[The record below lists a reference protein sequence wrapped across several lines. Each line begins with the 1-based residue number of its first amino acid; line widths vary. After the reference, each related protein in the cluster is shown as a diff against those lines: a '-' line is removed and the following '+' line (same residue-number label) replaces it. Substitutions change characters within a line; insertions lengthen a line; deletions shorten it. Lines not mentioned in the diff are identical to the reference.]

1 MNIIRISREFAR
13 TDEMKRPDGTS
24 VWFKHGAVIEAE
36 VTPEECERLGDL
48 FTLLNEVVVSE
59 VHTKIGIM
67 RKEFK
72 ASMGVKPAPTPSS
85 PAAPIDLS
93 QLPKKL

>member
-24 VWFKHGAVIEAE
+24 VWFKHAATIEAE
-36 VTPEECERLGDL
+36 VTPEECERLGEL

-72 ASMGVKPAPTPSS
+72 ASIGVKPPANPSTP
-85 PAAPIDLS
+85 PQPIDLS

>member
-24 VWFKHGAVIEAE
+24 VWFKHAATIEAE
-36 VTPEECERLGDL
+36 VTPEECERLGEL
-48 FTLLNEVVVSE
+48 FTLINEVVVSE
-59 VHTKIGIM
+59 VHTKIATM

-72 ASMGVKPAPTPSS
+72 ASMGMKPPTNPSAPQNPV
-85 PAAPIDLS
+85 DLS

>member
-24 VWFKHGAVIEAE
+24 VWFKHAATIEAE

-59 VHTKIGIM
+59 VHTKIGIT

-72 ASMGVKPAPTPSS
+72 ASVAAKPPTN
-85 PAAPIDLS
+85 PATPPQPIDLS